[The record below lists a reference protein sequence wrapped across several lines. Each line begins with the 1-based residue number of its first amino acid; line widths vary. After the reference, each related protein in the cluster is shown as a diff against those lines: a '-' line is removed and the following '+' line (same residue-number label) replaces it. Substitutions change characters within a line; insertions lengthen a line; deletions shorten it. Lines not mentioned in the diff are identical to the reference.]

1 MSNQLQLTILQKIV
15 HDEKY
20 CRKVLPFVKTEY
32 FDSNHKVIYRLILD
46 FIIKF
51 NKLPTHTALE
61 VDFQNHAEVNEENY
75 SPVTKILDDLKSN
88 PEVEENWL
96 LANTEKWCKDRA
108 VHLAILK
115 SAEIIDGRRTD
126 VSRDGIPDLLQKALA
141 INFDDSVGHD
151 YIGDF
156 EKRYEF
162 YHRIEDRLP
171 FDLEKFNLITKG
183 GVPRKTLNI
192 ALAGTGVGKSMFMC
206 HVAASSLSQGKNVL
220 YITLE
225 MAEERIAERIDAN
238 LMNVQIDQLPNL
250 AKDMFTDKVQRI
262 ASTTVGKLI
271 IKEYPTASAH
281 AGHFRALLNE
291 LKLKKDFAPDIIFID
306 YLNICSSSRMKG
318 LGGSVNT

>member
-192 ALAGTGVGKSMFMC
+192 ALAEIGRA
-206 HVAASSLSQGKNVL
+206 HV
-220 YITLE
+220 
-225 MAEERIAERIDAN
+225 
-238 LMNVQIDQLPNL
+238 
-250 AKDMFTDKVQRI
+250 
-262 ASTTVGKLI
+262 
-271 IKEYPTASAH
+271 
-281 AGHFRALLNE
+281 
-291 LKLKKDFAPDIIFID
+291 
-306 YLNICSSSRMKG
+306 
-318 LGGSVNT
+318 